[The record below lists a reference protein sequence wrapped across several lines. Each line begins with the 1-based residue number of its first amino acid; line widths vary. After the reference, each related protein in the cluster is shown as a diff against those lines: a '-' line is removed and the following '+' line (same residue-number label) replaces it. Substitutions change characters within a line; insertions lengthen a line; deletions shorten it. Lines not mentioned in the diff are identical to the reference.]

1 MTRSGA
7 SPHPDRADVRTSL
20 TVSSTG
26 QLPPCY
32 LDYNASAPVKPAVI
46 EAMALALGRAGN
58 PSSVHG
64 FGRAAR
70 RALEEARASVAALVG
85 ARPEAVLFTSGGTEA
100 NNQALASVR
109 GPRLV
114 SAVEHAS
121 VLEAAP
127 EAGRLP
133 VDPLGRV
140 DLGQLADRLVAAPAL
155 VSVMLANNETGVLQP
170 VAEVALLARR
180 HGVRVHCD
188 AVQAAGKLAIDLG
201 ALGVDFLTVSAH
213 KLGGPQGVGALV
225 LGEGI
230 EPAALLR
237 GGGQER
243 RWRPGTENLPGIVGF
258 GRACE
263 LALEDRDL
271 ARRTGALRDR
281 LETEI
286 RAAAPDVRVYGAGAE
301 RLSEH
306 QLPRHAGGRQPDPA
320 DRARPRGHRGQHG
333 LGLLVRQGRA
343 LARAGRDGDRA
354 GRGGLDHPGQPR
366 LGQHRRRCRSPGRRL
381 DPALCQG
388 GEGRRGQDAGF
399 VAARRAIVLR
409 RCGRAGSANRSQSV
423 SRQESDRFEAR
434 VRGKSTGCSGRKAI
448 SRVAPTPRRVEA
460 VT

>member
-7 SPHPDRADVRTSL
+7 SPHPDRADVRTL
-20 TVSSTG
+20 LAVSSTG

-70 RALEEARASVAALVG
+70 RALEQARASVAALVG

-286 RAAAPDVRVYGAGAE
+286 RAAAPDARVYGAGAE
-301 RLSEH
+301 RLPNTSCLGMPGVGNQT
-306 QLPRHAGGRQPDPA
+306 QLIALDLAGIAVSTGSACSSGKVGPSHVLAAMGIEPA
-320 DRARPRGHRGQHG
+320 AAASTIRVSLGWASTDDDVDR
-333 LGLLVRQGRA
+333 L
-343 LARAGRDGDRA
+343 
-354 GRGGLDHPGQPR
+354 
-366 LGQHRRRCRSPGRRL
+366 
-381 DPALCQG
+381 
-388 GEGRRGQDAGF
+388 
-399 VAARRAIVLR
+399 VAAWTRLYAKA
-409 RCGRAGSANRSQSV
+409 GRAGA
-423 SRQESDRFEAR
+423 AR
-434 VRGKSTGCSGRKAI
+434 TLASSPPA
-448 SRVAPTPRRVEA
+448 AL
-460 VT
+460 